1 MWQTIILV
9 ITSLPGIIKSLIEL
23 WNLISKVG
31 DKEIKKAKRDEFRY
45 LARLAFI
52 QPKYAKARISRLRN
66 QLKRT

>member
-23 WNLISKVG
+23 WNLISKIG
-31 DKEIKKAKRDEFRY
+31 DRDERKMKRAELRY
-45 LARLAFI
+45 LARISFSK
-52 QPKYAKARISRLRN
+52 PKYAKARISRLRN